1 MYVEI
6 DLSLVPPV
14 LELREPRDFSGFKV
28 VVKRI
33 DSAGVRVSTL
43 RELAGELTDD
53 VEWQDQFERMLA
65 YAASHDW
72 IRDDG
77 SIEAHVEWKR

>member
-14 LELREPRDFSGFKV
+14 LELREPTDFSAFKV
-28 VVKRI
+28 VMKRM
-33 DSAGVRVSTL
+33 DTAGVRVSIL
-43 RELAGELTDD
+43 RELAGERTEDAK
-53 VEWQDQFERMLA
+53 WQGQFDRMLA
-65 YAASHDW
+65 YAASHNW

-77 SIEAHVEWKR
+77 SIEAHVEWKD